1 MEDTNTNAPINKR
14 LGRHW
19 KLSPETKARLSAIQ
33 RNKSKLQRQVSS
45 ERMLV
50 EVECPHCG
58 KIGQR
63 IAMLRWHFDNCA
75 HAPVPQNT

>member
-1 MEDTNTNAPINKR
+1 MEHTTSTSTRK
-14 LGRHW
+14 HY
-19 KLSPETKARLSAIQ
+19 KLSPQTIERQRRAQKNKTKIQ
-33 RNKSKLQRQVSS
+33 RQAAS
-45 ERMLV
+45 ERMQD